1 VYYSVSTFGSQNSAI
16 GLATSNTMD
25 AGTWTDHGSTGV
37 ESNPSKPYNAIDGN
51 LFIDGGQN
59 YMNFGSFW
67 HNIYQVRM
75 NSDATSAEGSSYNI
89 AFEPSGNHAVEG
101 AYLYKYGGYY
111 YLFFSAGDCCGYV
124 DSMPAAGE
132 EYKIKVCRST
142 SATGGFVRVPPL
154 EEYG

>member
-1 VYYSVSTFGSQNSAI
+1 MYYSVSTFGSQNSAI

-25 AGTWTDHGSTGV
+25 AGTWIDHGSIGV
-37 ESNPSKPYNAIDGN
+37 ESDSSKPYNAIDGN
-51 LFIDGGQN
+51 LFNDAGTY

-67 HNIYQVRM
+67 HNIYQVGM

-89 AFEPSGNHAVEG
+89 AYEPSGTHAVEG

-111 YLFFSAGDCCGYV
+111 YLFFSAGICCGYA

-142 SATGGFVRVPPL
+142 SATGGFVSVPPL
-154 EEYG
+154 GEYG